1 MRKFAALLALSI
13 GLMLCGCGNET
24 DAESPET
31 EIENDADADRSGVQ
45 NENDADAGKSELQD
59 ENTPAVR
66 EFGAQHENTTVT
78 DVAQGGPYGEISIS
92 IPDGWNYERY
102 PIDSDE
108 LMSGMYGICFYPEG
122 VTEGYVSLAYFD
134 FWGVCGTGLA
144 EEEVTVAGNAAYI
157 GTYDYHEYWDFIA
170 FQGEYEGVVALTY
183 SVGAWWGEYS
193 DQVMGILNTLS
204 FDQSAREGGAYIDS
218 SESQIDEI
226 GLSFSLKNISSTRAT
241 LIFRQY
247 DADAPKGELV
257 FGDDYFIE
265 VQRDGKWE
273 SVPVVIK
280 NAGFNAIAHIIFPED
295 SVEQEI
301 SWEWLYG
308 ELAPGEYRIG
318 KSILESNES
327 GGHQNYMIYAQ
338 FILEGEA
345 LEVSDN
351 AEYYMCTGY
360 PTPQRPE

>member
-1 MRKFAALLALSI
+1 MRKFAVILAITI
-13 GLMLCGCGNET
+13 GLILCGCGSEADT
-24 DAESPET
+24 ESPET
-31 EIENDADADRSGVQ
+31 EMENDADSRRSEVQ
-45 NENDADAGKSELQD
+45 NENDADAGQFELQD
-59 ENTPAVR
+59 GNTSTVR
-66 EFGAQHENTTVT
+66 ELGAQNENTTII
-78 DVAQGGPYGEISIS
+78 DVAQGGPYGKISIS

-102 PIDSDE
+102 PMDSDE

-122 VTEGYVSLAYFD
+122 VTEGYVELAYFD
-134 FWGVCGTGLA
+134 FFGVCGTGLE

-170 FQGEYEGVVALTY
+170 FQGEYKGIVALTY
-183 SVGAWWGEYS
+183 SVGAWWGKYS
-193 DQVMGILNTLS
+193 DQVMDILGTLS
-204 FDQSAREGGAYIDS
+204 FDQSIREGSAYIDS
-218 SESQIDEI
+218 SESEISEI
-226 GLSFSLKNISSTRAT
+226 GLSFSLKNISSTGAT
-241 LIFRQY
+241 LVFRQY

-280 NAGFNAIAHIIFPED
+280 NAGFNAIAHMIFPED

-318 KSILESNES
+318 KGILESNES
-327 GGHQNYMIYAQ
+327 GDHQSYMIYAH
-338 FILEGEA
+338 FILGGEV

-360 PTPQRPE
+360 PTPPRQE

>member
-13 GLMLCGCGNET
+13 GLMLCGCGNVA

-31 EIENDADADRSGVQ
+31 EIENDADAGRSG
-45 NENDADAGKSELQD
+45 AK
-59 ENTPAVR
+59 
-66 EFGAQHENTTVT
+66 HENTTVT

-92 IPDGWNYERY
+92 IPDGWNYEKY

-183 SVGAWWGEYS
+183 SVEDWWGEYG
-193 DQVMGILNTLS
+193 DQIMNILGTLS
-204 FDQSAREGGAYIDS
+204 FDQSVREGGAYIDS
-218 SESQIDEI
+218 NESEISEI
-226 GLSFSLKNISSTRAT
+226 GLSFSLKNISSTGAT

-318 KSILESNES
+318 KGILESDES
-327 GGHQNYMIYAQ
+327 GDLQSYMIYAH
-338 FILEGEA
+338 FILEGEMLQTA
-345 LEVSDN
+345 ND

-360 PTPQRPE
+360 PTPPRQE